1 MSIIL
6 HWEATFNQGANIPT
20 VEGYPN
26 LHLELVTTTWLP
38 RWRPVS
44 DKGGSS
50 STTIP
55 KEKRRIPPSR
65 ANPTDCTRS
74 HHLGQPNTHKMSE
87 PGPESIPTSADP
99 RSKRPT
105 KRRAVTPHSEV
116 ANQIETLFKDPSKD
130 LQLPDVLKP
139 RTVAS
144 LSAPPEIVT
153 NVQGSSAGAGSGEFH
168 VYKASRRREYERL
181 RLMQSEVDNEKS
193 NETWEKER
201 AEAKRKDDE
210 KTEKNRR
217 RREKKKNARGKKGG
231 QNDMAPVNGPAV
243 PGSMVTMEDRDGG
256 AVDGEVAQQEVPGV
270 IFHED

>member
-1 MSIIL
+1 
-6 HWEATFNQGANIPT
+6 
-20 VEGYPN
+20 
-26 LHLELVTTTWLP
+26 
-38 RWRPVS
+38 
-44 DKGGSS
+44 
-50 STTIP
+50 
-55 KEKRRIPPSR
+55 
-65 ANPTDCTRS
+65 
-74 HHLGQPNTHKMSE
+74 MSE

-116 ANQIETLFKDPSKD
+116 ANEIQTLFKDPSKD
-130 LQLPDVLKP
+130 LQLPNALKP

-193 NETWEKER
+193 DEAWEKER
-201 AEAKRKDDE
+201 EETKRKDNE

-231 QNDMAPVNGPAV
+231 GDQNDVAPVKSAAA

-256 AVDGEVAQQEVPGV
+256 ATDGQVGEQEVPGV
-270 IFHED
+270 IFHDED